1 MARSSAANRTTSF
14 DFQGFY
20 QALNS
25 TRESR
30 QVSWKQVGEQA
41 GVSPSTL
48 ARMSTNRRPDAD
60 GLAALSAW
68 ASLNPADFIERGQPR
83 PRRDTEPLA
92 RISKLLREDHR
103 LSKASAKTLD
113 DIVRAAY
120 AQLAKR

>member
-1 MARSSAANRTTSF
+1 MTEKTGNF

-25 TRESR
+25 TREAR
-30 QVSWKQVGEQA
+30 NASWKQVAEEA
-41 GVSPSTL
+41 GVGASTL
-48 ARMSTNRRPDAD
+48 ARMSKNKRPDAD

-68 ASLNPADFIERGQPR
+68 AHLNPAEFVVSPAPVG
-83 PRRDTEPLA
+83 RREGEPLA

-103 LSKASAKTLD
+103 LSKASAKALD
-113 DIVRAAY
+113 EIVRAAY